1 MGYFHKFLN
10 RFREYALLKLQSKSE
25 DYQYR
30 IHNNLNNLFKH
41 IRKGD
46 VVLVEGGAQVS
57 RIIKLLSTSRWSHV
71 AMYVGDE
78 LIKPHREDREKYL
91 QLFGDDAHHLIIEA
105 FSGTGVTAA
114 PLRKY
119 LDSNIRICRPFGIS
133 PGDLHQ
139 VIDEVM
145 SNLGKKYDQQ
155 NIIDLAF
162 FLLPNWLNFSKK
174 RDVNV
179 CLGDCT
185 EFKVICSGMI
195 ARAFQNV
202 GYPISP
208 RLNSGAA
215 SKSAMV
221 KSPYGAKLIMRHYS
235 QIIPSD
241 FDLSPN
247 FDVIK
252 FNIIAEGD
260 FDYKHL
266 PWEKIAEKN
275 ETKPSNGSA

>member
-1 MGYFHKFLN
+1 MGYFDKYLS
-10 RFREYALLKLQSKSE
+10 RLREYVLLKLQAKSE

-30 IHNNLNNLFKH
+30 IHNNLSNLYKH

-57 RIIKLLSTSRWSHV
+57 RIIKLLSVSRWSHV
-71 AMYVGDE
+71 ALYVGDE
-78 LIKPHREDREKYL
+78 LIKPHSKDREKFL
-91 QLFGDDAHHLIIEA
+91 QQFGDDAAHLVIEA

-114 PLRKY
+114 PLRQY
-119 LDSNIRICRPFGIS
+119 QNMNIRVCRPFGIS
-133 PGDLHQ
+133 PDDLQQ

-162 FLLPNWLNFSKK
+162 FLLPDWLKFSKK
-174 RDVNV
+174 RGENV

-208 RLNSGAA
+208 KLDPVAA
-215 SKSAMV
+215 SNGAPV
-221 KSPYGAKLIMRHYS
+221 KSPYGARLIMRHYS

-252 FNIIAEGD
+252 FNIIEEGD

-266 PWEKIAEKN
+266 PWEK
-275 ETKPSNGSA
+275 SNGKESKNR

>member
-1 MGYFHKFLN
+1 MGYFHKYLN
-10 RFREYALLKLQSKSE
+10 RLREYAMLKLQSKSE
-25 DYQYR
+25 DYQHR
-30 IHNNLNNLFKH
+30 IHNNLNNLFRH

-57 RIIKLLSTSRWSHV
+57 RIIKLLSISRWSHV
-71 AMYVGDE
+71 ALYVGDE
-78 LIKPHREDREKYL
+78 LIKPRSKDREKYL
-91 QLFGDDAHHLIIEA
+91 QQFGDDAHHLVIEA

-114 PLRKY
+114 PLRQY
-119 LDSNIRICRPFGIS
+119 QNVNIRVCRPFGIS
-133 PGDLHQ
+133 PDDIQ
-139 VIDEVM
+139 RVIDEVM

-162 FLLPNWLNFSKK
+162 FLLPDWLNFSKK
-174 RDVNV
+174 RGINA

-208 RLNSGAA
+208 RLNSDAA
-215 SKSAMV
+215 ANGSMV
-221 KSPYGAKLIMRHYS
+221 KSPYGAKLIMRHFS

-252 FNIIAEGD
+252 FNIIEEGD

-266 PWEKIAEKN
+266 PWEKSV
-275 ETKPSNGSA
+275 ETGTPPDDAV